1 MSFRWTH
8 FRVFAGQAA
17 VISAVSGLLIFAA
30 SKTTPFK
37 DFNSWTYDFTVLHAG
52 LDSQSKDIVLVDFDE
67 ATFARIQK
75 YPIPRST
82 IAEVVKKV
90 GDQKPRVI
98 GMDLFVSEPRTPA
111 EDLAMQQ
118 ALTSAGTVILASQT
132 NAGGVPHVMPLPMFC
147 EPEIAAAASGFCR
160 DDKPGA
166 DGYAFVNMPMDEDGF
181 IRHANLF
188 FAGPPSVESFTLTLA
203 QQYVGKGPTPID
215 DKRARFN
222 GHVLYYD
229 DPDLKTFLIGSW
241 GHEPVPSVSALD
253 LLDNKPLAH
262 SLTNK
267 LVLIGQSNDA
277 GRDRH
282 FTPLYRWPDEN
293 GMRLRM
299 SGTEVQGAAIRS
311 LLEGTVVRPAQ
322 QWIRWLLVLVFCW
335 ATAYALLSHETGP
348 GVASAV
354 VLAALPCGLS
364 LLLYAKLRYWIPFLP
379 MQAGVALTL
388 PLTFGLQFALERL
401 VSREAHAQRQQLM
414 TLFSSYVDPVV
425 ANTIWRRR
433 GEVSLFGEERVAT
446 VIFTDIRS
454 FTSLSAGKPP
464 AEVLRWLNQYMTA
477 MDEVI
482 REHGGFLNKFIG
494 DGLMII
500 FGLPLSQGVQS
511 DARRAMKAAIG
522 MLDRVT
528 LLNAQ
533 NAGDPIVPQLRIG
546 IGVHTGSLMA
556 GSIGSANR
564 QEYSVI
570 GETVNL
576 ASRLESLNK
585 QFHTEI
591 LMSEATQDLLAGEFG
606 PIRSLGAAKVAGFE
620 QPVPVYTLDLEK
632 SSPPPHFEM
641 STSTAESTRSEAN
654 AVS

>member
-1 MSFRWTH
+1 MSLRWTH
-8 FRVFAGQAA
+8 FRVFAGRSAAIAA
-17 VISAVSGLLIFAA
+17 VAGLLVFAA
-30 SKTTPFK
+30 SRTTPFT

-67 ATFARIQK
+67 RTFARLQK

-82 IAEVVKKV
+82 IARVVELI
-90 GDQKPRVI
+90 GAQKPKVI
-98 GMDLFVSEPRTPA
+98 GMDLFLSEPRTDD
-111 EDLAMQQ
+111 EDRTMQQ
-118 ALTSAGTVILASQT
+118 ALTSAGSVILASQT
-132 NAGGVPHVMPLPMFC
+132 FAGGLPPVVPMPIFC
-147 EPEIAAAASGFCR
+147 QPEDPPGASGYCIDGR
-160 DDKPGA
+160 PGA
-166 DGYAFVNMPMDEDGF
+166 MGYAFVNMPMDEDGF

-188 FAGPPSVESFTLTLA
+188 YAGPPVAQSFSLSLA
-203 QQYVGKGPTPID
+203 TIYTGKGIEPVD
-215 DKRARFN
+215 EQRARFN
-222 GHVLYYD
+222 GHVFYYD
-229 DPDLKTFLIGSW
+229 NPELKTFLIGSW
-241 GHEPVPSVSALD
+241 AHEPVPTVSALD
-253 LLDNKPLAH
+253 LLDGKPLAH
-262 SLTNK
+262 SLTGK

-311 LLEGTVVRPAQ
+311 LLEGTVVRPAPQ
-322 QWIRWLLVLVFCW
+322 LLRWVLVFLFCW
-335 ATAYALLSHETGP
+335 ATAYGLLSHETGP
-348 GVASAV
+348 GVASAFF
-354 VLAALPCGLS
+354 LAALPCALA
-364 LLLYAKLRYWIPFLP
+364 LLFYAEMRFWLPFLP
-379 MQAGVALTL
+379 MQVGVAVTL

-433 GEVSLFGEERVAT
+433 GEVSLYGEERVAT

-454 FTSLSAGKPP
+454 FTALSAGKPP

-500 FGLPLSQGVQS
+500 FGLPLSQGAQS
-511 DARRAMKAAIG
+511 DARRAMKAALG
-522 MLDRVT
+522 MLNRVQQ
-528 LLNAQ
+528 LNLQ
-533 NAGDPIVPQLRIG
+533 NAEDPVVPQLH
-546 IGVHTGSLMA
+546 IGVGIHTGSLMA

-591 LMSEATQDLLAGEFG
+591 LMSEATRDLLAGEFG
-606 PIRSLGAAKVAGFE
+606 PMRSLGLAKVAGFE
-620 QPVPVYTLDLEK
+620 QPVPVYTVGAERPLPE
-632 SSPPPHFEM
+632 
-641 STSTAESTRSEAN
+641 TSTTTVESQRSEAN
-654 AVS
+654 AIS

>member
-8 FRVFAGQAA
+8 FRVFAGQSAA
-17 VISAVSGLLIFAA
+17 IAGVAGLLVLAA
-30 SKTTPFK
+30 SGTTPFK

-67 ATFARIQK
+67 DTFARIQK
-75 YPIPRST
+75 YPIPRDK
-82 IAEVVKKV
+82 IAEVVRKI
-90 GDQKPRVI
+90 GEQKPRVI

-111 EDLAMQQ
+111 EDQAMQE
-118 ALTSAGTVILASQT
+118 ALTSAGSVILASQT
-132 NAGGVPHVMPLPMFC
+132 DAGGVPQVLPLPMFC
-147 EPEIAAAASGFCR
+147 EPEVKAAASGFCR
-160 DDKPGA
+160 DGTPGA
-166 DGYAFVNMPMDEDGF
+166 YGYAFVNMPMDEDGF
-181 IRHANLF
+181 IRHAHLF

-203 QQYVGKGPTPID
+203 QEYVGKGPVPID
-215 DKRARFN
+215 DKRAMFN

-229 DPDLKTFLIGSW
+229 DPALKTFLIGSW
-241 GHEPVPSVSALD
+241 AHEPVPTLSALK
-253 LLDNKPLAH
+253 LLDGTAPAH
-262 SLTNK
+262 MLTDK

-282 FTPLYRWPDEN
+282 FTPLYRWPDKN

-322 QWIRWLLVLVFCW
+322 PWVLWLLVFTFCW
-335 ATAYALLSHETGP
+335 ATAYGLLSHESGP
-348 GVASAV
+348 GVACAFI
-354 VLAALPCGLS
+354 LAALPCALS
-364 LLLYAKLRYWIPFLP
+364 LLLYAKVRYWLPFLP
-379 MQAGVALTL
+379 MQVGVALTL

-454 FTSLSAGKPP
+454 FTALSAGKPP

-511 DARRAMKAAIG
+511 DARRAMKAALG
-522 MLDRVT
+522 MLERVK
-528 LLNAQ
+528 LLNVE

-546 IGVHTGSLMA
+546 IGIHTGSLMA

-591 LMSEATQDLLAGEFG
+591 LMSEATRDLLAGEFG
-606 PIRSLGAAKVAGFE
+606 QFRSLGSAKVAGFD
-620 QPVPVYTLDLEK
+620 QPVPRVHHRRGAGA
-632 SSPPPHFEM
+632 P
-641 STSTAESTRSEAN
+641 
-654 AVS
+654 

>member
-8 FRVFAGQAA
+8 FRVFAGQSAA
-17 VISAVSGLLIFAA
+17 IAAVSGLLIFAA
-30 SKTTPFK
+30 STTTPFK

-52 LDSQSKDIVLVDFDE
+52 LDSHSKDIVLVDFDE
-67 ATFARIQK
+67 DTFARVQK

-82 IAEVVKKV
+82 IAEVVKKI

-98 GMDLFVSEPRTPA
+98 GMDLFLSEPRTPA

-118 ALTSAGTVILASQT
+118 ALASAGSVILASQT
-132 NAGGVPHVMPLPMFC
+132 PAGGIPLVLPMPIFC
-147 EPEIAAAASGFCR
+147 VPEDKAAASGFCQL
-160 DDKPGA
+160 DKPGA
-166 DGYAFVNMPMDEDGF
+166 NGYAFVNMPMDEDGF

-188 FAGPPSVESFTLTLA
+188 YSGPPPSQSFTVTLA
-203 QQYVGKGPTPID
+203 QQYVGKGMTPVD
-215 DKRARFN
+215 DKRAMFN

-229 DPDLKTFLIGSW
+229 NPELKTFLIGSW
-241 GHEPVPSVSALD
+241 AHEPVPTISALKF
-253 LLDNKPLAH
+253 LDNTVAPDAVKD
-262 SLTNK
+262 K

-282 FTPLYRWPDEN
+282 FTPLYRWPDQN

-322 QWIRWLLVLVFCW
+322 QWIRWLLVLAFCW
-335 ATAYALLSHETGP
+335 MTSYALLSHETGP

-354 VLAALPCGLS
+354 LLAALPCGLS
-364 LLLYAKLRYWIPFLP
+364 LLLYAKLRYWMPFLP

-454 FTSLSAGKPP
+454 FTALSAGKPP
-464 AEVLRWLNQYMTA
+464 AQVLRWLNQYLTA

-500 FGLPLSQGVQS
+500 FGLPLSQGVQA

-522 MLDRVT
+522 MLERVT

-546 IGVHTGSLMA
+546 VGIHTGSLMA

-585 QFHTEI
+585 QFGTEI
-591 LMSEATQDLLAGEFG
+591 LMSEATQELLAGEFG
-606 PIRSLGAAKVAGFE
+606 PVRSLGAAKVAGFE
-620 QPVPVYTLDLEK
+620 QPVPVYTLDLAT
-632 SSPPPHFEM
+632 SSPAQQLTM
-641 STSTAESTRSEAN
+641 STSTAESNRSEAN
-654 AVS
+654 AVL

>member
-8 FRVFAGQAA
+8 FRVFAGRSAGIAA
-17 VISAVSGLLIFAA
+17 VAGLLVFAA
-30 SKTTPFK
+30 SRTTPFT

-67 ATFARIQK
+67 ATFARIQQ

-82 IAEVVKKV
+82 IARVVELI
-90 GDQKPRVI
+90 GAQKPKVI
-98 GMDLFVSEPRTPA
+98 GMDLFLSEPRTPA

-118 ALTSAGTVILASQT
+118 ALISAGSVILASQT
-132 NAGGVPHVMPLPMFC
+132 NAGGVPHVMPMPMFC
-147 EPEIAAAASGFCR
+147 EPEDPTAASGFCTEG
-160 DDKPGA
+160 KPGA
-166 DGYAFVNMPMDEDGF
+166 MGYAFVNMPMDEDGF
-181 IRHANLF
+181 IRHAHLF
-188 FAGPPSVESFTLTLA
+188 FAGPPKVESFTLTLA
-203 QQYVGKGPTPID
+203 QQYIGKGIESVD
-215 DKRARFN
+215 AKRAKFN
-222 GHVLYYD
+222 GHVFYYD
-229 DPDLKTFLIGSW
+229 DPELKTFLIGSW
-241 GHEPVPSVSALD
+241 AHEPVPTVSALA
-253 LLDNKPLAH
+253 LLDGKAPPNV
-262 SLTNK
+262 LTNK

-293 GMRLRM
+293 GLRLRM
-299 SGTEVQGAAIRS
+299 SGTEIQGAAIRS
-311 LLEGTVVRPAQ
+311 LLEGTVVRPAPQ
-322 QWIRWLLVLVFCW
+322 VLRWLLVYLFCW
-335 ATAYALLSHETGP
+335 ATAYGLLSHETGP

-354 VLAALPCGLS
+354 SLAALPCGLA
-364 LLLYAKLRYWIPFLP
+364 LLLYAKARFWLPFLP
-379 MQAGVALTL
+379 MQVGVALTL
-388 PLTFGLQFALERL
+388 PLTFGLQFALERVL
-401 VSREAHAQRQQLM
+401 SREAHAQRQQLM

-454 FTSLSAGKPP
+454 FTALSAGKPP

-482 REHGGFLNKFIG
+482 RENGGFLNKFIG

-511 DARRAMKAAIG
+511 DARRAMKAALG
-522 MLDRVT
+522 MLERVRQ
-528 LLNAQ
+528 LNVQ
-533 NAGDPIVPQLRIG
+533 NADDPVVPQLRIG
-546 IGVHTGSLMA
+546 VGIHTGSLMA

-585 QFHTEI
+585 QFKTEI
-591 LMSEATQDLLAGEFG
+591 LMSEATRDLLAGEFG
-606 PIRSLGAAKVAGFE
+606 PLRSLGAARVAGFE
-620 QPVPVYTLDLEK
+620 QPVPVFTVAADEQA
-632 SSPPPHFEM
+632 PEM
-641 STSTAESTRSEAN
+641 ISTTVERPRSEAN
-654 AVS
+654 AIS